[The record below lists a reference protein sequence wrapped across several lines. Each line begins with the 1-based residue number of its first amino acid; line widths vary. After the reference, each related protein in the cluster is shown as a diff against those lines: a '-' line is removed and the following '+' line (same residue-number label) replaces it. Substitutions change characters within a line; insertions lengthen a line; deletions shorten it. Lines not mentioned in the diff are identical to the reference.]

1 MSAAIVVAW
10 PLGDVGVDTGRERE
24 IDPVRS

>member
-1 MSAAIVVAW
+1 MSAAIVVPW
-10 PLGDVGVDTGRERE
+10 PLGEVGVAMGRERE